1 VTNIKIA
8 VVDLMGGF
16 GNQIFQLTFAKYL
29 ETNGFKVYINKY
41 WYENQDFLDGTT
53 KRNLE
58 VNIKDFGFEEIS
70 KLCLILFNSLDKLSR
85 KRGLKRLFNSK
96 INNIY
101 KLNTGHDFNES
112 QFFVFNRFSGY
123 WQNIEY
129 FKGKEKYIL
138 ESLNK
143 DTLFASHLS
152 NNNNGKTL
160 VHIRKGDYVNL
171 KEELPYSYFEN
182 CLQILN
188 DKFRNIE
195 YDIFSDDINQN
206 LENIIFV
213 NAENIFINKD
223 EKAIETFS
231 KMLNYKNYILSNS
244 SFSFLAAFL
253 SKKKDSEIFY
263 PLPWFKGSKH
273 PVPVLDSWHKVE
285 YE

>member
-1 VTNIKIA
+1 MTLDFEEDSDDEVEACRIDDPECITCALWGMDTENEY
-8 VVDLMGGF
+8 
-16 GNQIFQLTFAKYL
+16 T
-29 ETNGFKVYINKY
+29 TY

-85 KRGLKRLFNSK
+85 KRGLRRLFNSK
-96 INNIY
+96 INSIY

-188 DKFRNIE
+188 ETLK
-195 YDIFSDDINQN
+195 N
-206 LENIIFV
+206 LDP
-213 NAENIFINKD
+213 AEIAQTYKNIFGSYLERKELWFGKD
-223 EKAIETFS
+223 
-231 KMLNYKNYILSNS
+231 
-244 SFSFLAAFL
+244 
-253 SKKKDSEIFY
+253 
-263 PLPWFKGSKH
+263 
-273 PVPVLDSWHKVE
+273 
-285 YE
+285 